1 MKTKKTLASAV
12 SLSLFAAALA
22 VSPVSKAAAATY
34 SATKAEGVNTTVLNK
49 YLVMDADANVPNA
62 EFTFSV
68 APGTAIPADPDNGKL
83 AVLAGVG
90 TPSLTNGTMTFSS
103 GDAAT
108 AEADKAADTPVFR
121 TEDTTDEKYVKKQLT
136 LDFSAVPFT
145 EPGVYRYI
153 ITEAGTNQG
162 ITNGYSDGVVTRTLD
177 VYVHDADA
185 ADEDGKP
192 QLKIAGYVMYDGTVT
207 AAPNA
212 DKASDKEA
220 TDNPNGAEVADAVKN
235 DGITNLY
242 DSYDLTFSKT
252 VTGNQGSKDKYFAF
266 TVKIENAVAGAVYDV
281 SYADA
286 DAEIAADPNAA
297 TTCIS
302 EAVSQPAKLYMTADG
317 SSAVSETNAGVTEKE
332 FTFYLQ
338 HGQSIEIMGLA
349 KGTKYT
355 VTEAPEDYTPSAV
368 ITGDT
373 MTGDGTADGTPA
385 AITLTENAMSD
396 DYIQDDTV
404 IDFTNNRQGVIPTG
418 ILSTLAGSLCL
429 AAVGIA
435 GIAGGVYYVKK
446 KKSEDDGKE

>member
-1 MKTKKTLASAV
+1 MKTKKILASAV
-12 SLSLFAAALA
+12 SLSLAAAALA
-22 VSPVSKAAAATY
+22 VSPVCRAAAVTY
-34 SATKAEGVNTTVLNK
+34 STTKADGVNSTVLNK
-49 YLVMDADANVPNA
+49 YLVMDAAANVPNA
-62 EFTFSV
+62 EFTFTV
-68 APGTAIPADPDNGKL
+68 APGAAVAADTANGKL

-90 TPSLTNGTMTFSS
+90 SPALTNGTLTFSS
-103 GDAAT
+103 GDTAT
-108 AEADKAADTPVFR
+108 AEADKGTDTPVFR
-121 TEDTTDEKYVKKQLT
+121 TAEDTADEKYVKKQLT
-136 LDFSAVPFT
+136 LDFSSVAFT

-153 ITEAGTNQG
+153 ITEGGTNQG
-162 ITNGYSDGVVTRTLD
+162 ITNGYSGGELTRTLD
-177 VYVHDADA
+177 VYVYDAGTTDT
-185 ADEDGKP
+185 EGKP
-192 QLKIAGYVMYDGTVT
+192 QLMISGYVMYEGTVT

-212 DKASDKEA
+212 DKAADKEE
-220 TDNPNGAEVADAVKN
+220 TDKPNGAEVTGAAKN
-235 DGITNLY
+235 NSITNLY
-242 DSYDLTFSKT
+242 DSCDLTFSKT

-266 TVKIENAVAGAVYDV
+266 TVKIENAVAGSVFDV
-281 SYADA
+281 SYSDA
-286 DAEIAADPNAA
+286 DAEIAANPNAA

-302 EAVSQPAKLYMTADG
+302 AAVSQPAKLYMTADG
-317 SSAVSETNAGVTEKE
+317 ISAASETNAGVTEKT

-338 HGQSIEIMGLA
+338 HGQSIEILGLA

-373 MTGDGTADGTPA
+373 KTGDASSEGTAIALAD
-385 AITLTENAMSD
+385 NAMTD

-435 GIAGGVYYVKK
+435 GIAGGAYYVKK